1 MNPSSTSRRLARP
14 LLSVALTG
22 ALACALLST
31 APAHAIDVDAGDY
44 VPAPAGTNLALLY
57 LQHARSDRMMSN
69 GATAPGNNGLGT
81 DIGILRLVHFMEIGG
96 LIVDPQIL
104 LPFGRV
110 SGRDDLA
117 GALGRT
123 NGLGDP
129 ILAAT
134 VWVQNDPLNKV
145 YTGITPYVY
154 VPTGSYDAQRPLN
167 MGEHRWRYNLQAAH
181 VRPLG
186 GPWTLDVI
194 GDVTWYGK
202 NDKFGAAERTMKQ
215 KPLYQ
220 GQAWLRYA
228 LSPTADLRASVSRTF
243 GGATRV
249 DGLGQN
255 DRKATTKF
263 SVGGSMFIGPKTQ
276 VIALWGRDTEV
287 QNGFREESR
296 INIRLLQLL

>member
-1 MNPSSTSRRLARP
+1 MTSSSPSRRLARP
-14 LLSVALTG
+14 LLSVALTT
-22 ALACALLST
+22 ALLGA

-57 LQHARSDRMMSN
+57 LQHATSDRLISQ
-69 GATAPGNNGLGT
+69 GATAPGDNGLGT

-110 SGRDDLA
+110 RGRDDLA

-123 NGLGDP
+123 TGLADP

-134 VWVQNDPLNKV
+134 VWVQNDPVNKV

-167 MGEHRWRYNLQAAH
+167 LGEHRWRYNLQAAH

-202 NDKFGAAERTMKQ
+202 NDKFGATERTMKQ
-215 KPLYQ
+215 KALYQ

-228 LSPTADLRASVSRTF
+228 LSPTADVRASVSRTF

-249 DGLGQN
+249 DGIGQN

-263 SVGGSMFIGPKTQ
+263 SLGGAMFVGPKTQ
-276 VIALWGRDTEV
+276 VIALWGRDTDV